1 MMAEPRQVQ
10 AGIRN
15 HGASVDDEGIVAGA
29 PNFLGIF
36 VRSLEDDR
44 SCAKTHGRLHFS
56 SFDCESLNWRS
67 MVDSHRPCFRRL
79 VISSILPAVRVKSAR
94 TSYYHISEKV
104 RNAILIHRSY

>member
-44 SCAKTHGRLHFS
+44 CRMRKNSR
-56 SFDCESLNWRS
+56 
-67 MVDSHRPCFRRL
+67 
-79 VISSILPAVRVKSAR
+79 
-94 TSYYHISEKV
+94 
-104 RNAILIHRSY
+104 